1 MQSKGK
7 LFTLS
12 FLFFSSLLFSE
23 VEQEII
29 VLEKKISNLSGWSQ
43 NVSITSINLNELDK
57 LDAQHPK
64 QIFRR
69 MPGIWISRGSGQEH
83 LTAMRSPVLTGP
95 GACGSFLILEDGIPV
110 RPPGFC
116 NVNGLFETL
125 SRQANNIS
133 ITRLMP
139 IIKSILPDTTIDS
152 ATILDCLNQHDSW
165 EDFLS
170 GITQPPPSL
179 VTPI

>member
-95 GACGSFLILEDGIPV
+95 GACGSQFL
-110 RPPGFC
+110 C
-116 NVNGLFETL
+116 NF
-125 SRQANNIS
+125 
-133 ITRLMP
+133 
-139 IIKSILPDTTIDS
+139 
-152 ATILDCLNQHDSW
+152 
-165 EDFLS
+165 
-170 GITQPPPSL
+170 
-179 VTPI
+179 